1 MIAIFRYLRGYLRIK
16 VWGFSAERFMNLC
29 GNRDILLWEIK
40 RDGDV
45 YYMNI
50 GLRSFYKL
58 RPIVKKTGTRVV
70 ILQRYGLPFFIPNL
84 WKRKIFVLGLV
95 LAVGFWFWTSFYI
108 WDIEIEGNYQ
118 ITEDVFSDFL
128 EAEGVHVGMRIS
140 HLDIGTLE
148 KEIRRTFTQV
158 TWTSAKLSGTRLQIQ
173 LKENDAPIVPSIE
186 KKEGGSDLVADC
198 GGVIVSIIVR
208 NGVPKVAAG
217 DTVEAGAILVEGSV
231 PVYNDDATVREYQY
245 VHSDADIVMERTEDF
260 YAELPYIHIEK
271 AYTGRTKSR
280 HFLHFG
286 ERELK
291 IPTERPYLVYD
302 SVMKKSRPFLFDM
315 FSVPVYFGSYTY
327 REYQNVEFVY
337 SSQEAETLLNEK
349 LMTFIATLEEKGVQ
363 IIEKDV
369 KIDTSG
375 SMWTIS
381 GSLLIHEQTGK
392 SVDISQNAQD
402 MGEMQRN
409 E

>member
-29 GNRDILLWEIK
+29 GNKDILLWEIK

-108 WDIEIEGNYQ
+108 WDIEIDGNYQ

-128 EAEGVHVGMRIS
+128 EAEGVRVGMRIS
-140 HLDIGTLE
+140 RLDIGTLE
-148 KEIRRTFTQV
+148 KDIRRTFTQV

-173 LKENDAPIVPSIE
+173 IKENDAPIISEIE
-186 KKEGGSDLVADC
+186 KKEGGSDLVTEYD
-198 GGVIVSIIVR
+198 GVIVSIIVR
-208 NGVPKVAAG
+208 NGVPKVAVG
-217 DTVEAGAILVEGSV
+217 DTVEAGTVLVEGSI

-245 VHSDADIVMERTEDF
+245 VHSDADIVIERAEDF

-280 HFLHFG
+280 HFLHTG
-286 ERELK
+286 EMEWK

-302 SVMKKSRPFLFDM
+302 SVMKKSRPFLFDK
-315 FSVPVYFGSYTY
+315 FSIPVYFGSYTY
-327 REYQNVEFVY
+327 REYQNVEFKY
-337 SSQEAETLLNEK
+337 SLEEAETLLNEK
-349 LMTFIATLEEKGVQ
+349 LIAFIATLEEKGVQ

-369 KIDTSG
+369 KIDTRDG
-375 SMWTIS
+375 MWTIS
-381 GSLLIHEQTGK
+381 GSLLIHEQIGE

-402 MGEMQRN
+402 MGEMQSN